1 MFYFKRLIHSLFAL
15 TIIIGLSACSPNT
28 PTKSTK
34 EATKEITKK
43 PVKKEVKEVVKTPKT
58 KAKTQSEAVMKVN
71 QELEALFTPAIG
83 LF

>member
-34 EATKEITKK
+34 TTKEINKA
-43 PVKKEVKEVVKTPKT
+43 PVQKVVKTTP
-58 KAKTQSEAVMKVN
+58 KAKKATPQNETLIKVN
-71 QELEALFTPAIG
+71 QQLDELFTPAIG